1 MQSIRLRNKRIFGF
15 CHVGQNP
22 GTKLVNESITYSD
35 TEGNVVD
42 FPEPAVAVECDVVVN
57 PEESGHW

>member
-1 MQSIRLRNKRIFGF
+1 M
-15 CHVGQNP
+15 GQNP

-42 FPEPAVAVECDVVVN
+42 FPEPTVSVEATWWSILRSAPCRRT
-57 PEESGHW
+57 